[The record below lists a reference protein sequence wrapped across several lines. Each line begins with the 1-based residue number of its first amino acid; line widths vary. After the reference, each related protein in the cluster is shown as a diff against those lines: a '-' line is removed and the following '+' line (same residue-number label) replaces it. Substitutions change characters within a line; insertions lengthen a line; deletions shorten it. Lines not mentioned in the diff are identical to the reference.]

1 MDNYAFSVETYLLL
15 QFLRWMIISWNQVIA
30 YVRSPAGV
38 KIFTEHQNQIIWLQK
53 KKKSVQGC
61 EDIRYIL
68 FLTFQSQ
75 TKQTWA
81 NYGEVLL
88 QFMLK
93 RGKTIVSVCKY

>member
-53 KKKSVQGC
+53 KKKRAGLRGYKVYFISYLSVTNKTNLSKP
-61 EDIRYIL
+61 RWSVVTVYAR
-68 FLTFQSQ
+68 T
-75 TKQTWA
+75 
-81 NYGEVLL
+81 
-88 QFMLK
+88 
-93 RGKTIVSVCKY
+93 GKNNSVSM